1 MLHNFESIF
10 PNIFGKDVFEDF
22 VSHNRWQYNDLVDD
36 LRRKIKSRRQNL
48 NENLKLPGGIME
60 EISEKDI
67 RSAIQKSVYA
77 DCISKVHANTIRISP
92 EFFQNLFLEI
102 GANVKKL
109 LKDCFD
115 SSRLSKVGSVNI
127 IVVGNLA
134 SSAILTNTIN
144 NAFPSHP
151 LVAPMEP
158 NVVVV
163 KGAVIFGKKR
173 RTYTRV
179 REFFIWYTQDDCSV
193 VII

>member
-77 DCISKVHANTIRISP
+77 DCISKYMQIQYGYRPSFSRIY
-92 EFFQNLFLEI
+92 F
-102 GANVKKL
+102 
-109 LKDCFD
+109 
-115 SSRLSKVGSVNI
+115 
-127 IVVGNLA
+127 
-134 SSAILTNTIN
+134 
-144 NAFPSHP
+144 
-151 LVAPMEP
+151 
-158 NVVVV
+158 
-163 KGAVIFGKKR
+163 
-173 RTYTRV
+173 
-179 REFFIWYTQDDCSV
+179 
-193 VII
+193 